1 MYESAMRCRLCLEED
16 SEEDEVHV
24 FEKCSVLH
32 DTSSESDIY
41 IEHVYGTLKQQIA
54 AIKHFLNVIRRRD
67 IYLILCRKVDLF

>member
-32 DTSSESDIY
+32 DTSSESDIR
-41 IEHVYGTLKQQIA
+41 IEHIYGTLKQQIA
-54 AIKHFLNVIRRRD
+54 AIKHFMNVIQRRD
-67 IYLILCRKVDLF
+67 ILLDLMQKS